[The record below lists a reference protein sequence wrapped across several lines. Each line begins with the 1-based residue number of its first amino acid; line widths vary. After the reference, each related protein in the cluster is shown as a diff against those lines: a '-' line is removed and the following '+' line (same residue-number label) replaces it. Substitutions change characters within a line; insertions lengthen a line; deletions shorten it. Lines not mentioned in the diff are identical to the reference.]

1 MIYFYYFTAKA
12 VNKAPRFLK
21 KLSDVRVTEGESLK
35 LEVQVEGIPE
45 AEIMWTC
52 DGMEVPDA
60 DCSFVNNIARFV
72 LSIINISSTCLLKCN
87 IYKYLNK

>member
-1 MIYFYYFTAKA
+1 MKNKKQLINYFINFPQTAKA

-35 LEVQVEGIPE
+35 LEVVVEGIPE

-60 DCSFVNNIARFV
+60 DCSFVNNIARFE
-72 LSIINISSTCLLKCN
+72 
-87 IYKYLNK
+87 